1 MYSHHTQTRQ
11 IDPMERLEV
20 RAEQQ
25 PVSRPLIPPVA
36 PPSTVTHFSGE
47 TTDENI
53 VNRASSPG
61 SQDILI
67 DAKGGDYL
75 QVHVERSIIIN
86 TEAEDATIIETA

>member
-1 MYSHHTQTRQ
+1 M
-11 IDPMERLEV
+11 D
-20 RAEQQ
+20 
-25 PVSRPLIPPVA
+25 
-36 PPSTVTHFSGE
+36 
-47 TTDENI
+47 DNI

-61 SQDILI
+61 SQDMLI